1 MGMPYY
7 SFSISWQRILPFTLP
22 GTPINQEG
30 LQHYDDLIN
39 FVLEK
44 GMEPIVTLI
53 HGQLMLT
60 HNLGTYGL
68 QYVNRTTKERRYR
81 KSFFD
86 MMDYYNTRT
95 ARVKSD

>member
-1 MGMPYY
+1 
-7 SFSISWQRILPFTLP
+7 
-22 GTPINQEG
+22 
-30 LQHYDDLIN
+30 
-39 FVLEK
+39 
-44 GMEPIVTLI
+44 
-53 HGQLMLT
+53 MLT

-68 QYVNRTTKERRYR
+68 QYVNRTTQERRYR